1 VARPSGKLKLGCLGG
16 LMFVIGIVL
25 ALYVLL
31 APWAF
36 HIGGRWTPT
45 TAWYG
50 VGTMRD
56 STGARY
62 GLYLSFYPDI
72 ETGRRANNAITGLAH
87 PTPRTRL
94 RGDAKVCTGQG
105 STFAFDVRG
114 DMYGA
119 WLDAEGH
126 EMALGLTE
134 PGTQRPRRHFQ
145 LVGAFHGADLAMDD
159 DKSMFMYFL
168 HDGTLTPARSYTSP
182 VPEKHATVT
191 LKWGTKADFDALCAS
206 RN

>member
-1 VARPSGKLKLGCLGG
+1 
-16 LMFVIGIVL
+16 
-25 ALYVLL
+25 
-31 APWAF
+31 
-36 HIGGRWTPT
+36 
-45 TAWYG
+45 
-50 VGTMRD
+50 
-56 STGARY
+56 
-62 GLYLSFYPDI
+62 
-72 ETGRRANNAITGLAH
+72 
-87 PTPRTRL
+87 
-94 RGDAKVCTGQG
+94 
-105 STFAFDVRG
+105 
-114 DMYGA
+114 MYGA

-134 PGTQRPRRHFQ
+134 PGAQRPRRHFQ

-159 DKSMFMYFL
+159 EKSMFMYFL